1 MSPEQAVEDRSDDL
15 SASVGATAGALE
27 QRLRELSQSMPYQN
41 YLAVRDRVLAMMD
54 HGGDTPTA
62 EPSAYWSEELGGF
75 EYMLDA
81 SPLIIDKL
89 RHHTYHLTGLKVY
102 DYRTGKDRAREQLRE
117 RLKGLLEVGDREL
130 LVPETP
136 ELGGFG
142 FEIDG
147 ELYNVDT
154 LKYFESMLALQLGA
168 VLPEFR
174 TDERKLVWEIGA
186 GWGGLARAFKTVCP
200 ATTYVIT
207 DLPQSMLFSGTY
219 LRSVLPDS
227 TCRFY
232 GDVPEDK
239 LFDDWQE
246 VDFIFLPHTAL
257 EAMSPPR
264 LDLTLN
270 TVSFQEMTEAQV
282 MAYISHAAALECPYL
297 YSLNRPRS
305 VYNTELT
312 DVNELIGRHYWPRP
326 VSVLEESYV
335 RSEKAK
341 KEKTKKEKAMLKRPR
356 DRGDYAH
363 VIGWRKVDQ

>member
-1 MSPEQAVEDRSDDL
+1 
-15 SASVGATAGALE
+15 VGNTARALE
-27 QRLRELSQSMPYQN
+27 QRLGELSQSPPYRN
-41 YLAVRDRVLAMMD
+41 YLAVRGRLLAMMD
-54 HGGDTPTA
+54 HGEESGTD
-62 EPSAYWSEELGGF
+62 EPSAYWSEELSGF
-75 EYMLDA
+75 EYMFDA

-102 DYRTGKDRAREQLRE
+102 DYRTGKDRSREQLGE

-130 LVPETP
+130 LVPEAP

-147 ELYNVDT
+147 ALYNVDT

-174 TDERKLVWEIGA
+174 SPDERKLVWEIGA
-186 GWGGLARAFKTVCP
+186 GWGGLARVFKTVCP
-200 ATTYVIT
+200 STTYVIT
-207 DLPQSMLFSGTY
+207 DLPQSMIFSGTY
-219 LRSVLPDS
+219 LTSVMPDAR
-227 TCRFY
+227 CRFF
-232 GDVPEDK
+232 GDVPEDQ
-239 LFDDWQE
+239 LFDGWE
-246 VDFIFLPHTAL
+246 ELDFIFLPHTAL
-257 EAMSPPR
+257 GAMAPPR

-282 MAYISHAAALECPYL
+282 MAYISHAAGLECPYL

-305 VYNTELT
+305 VYNTQIT